1 MIRIITDS
9 ASDIVNNEREDLI
22 VLPINITFGEEEYQD
37 GVTLTHKMFYEKLI
51 ECDDL
56 PITSQVPP
64 YTFEEAYREVKEKGD
79 QAIVIT
85 LSSRLS
91 GTCQSANMAAEE
103 YGDVIR
109 VIDSENASIGQHAL
123 VEHALRLKDSGL
135 SFEKIVQKLEEDKSR
150 IRLIA
155 LLDTLE
161 YLKKGG
167 RISKAAAMAGSL
179 LSIKPVIA
187 IQRGEV
193 AILGKARGS
202 RQGNNLLTEQ
212 IRLTGG
218 IDFEKPFVLG
228 YTGLDDSLLQKY
240 IADHESYWKSYVDT
254 LDTSSVGGTIGTHV
268 GPGAIGVAFF
278 SAGENENNKGNESVE
293 EKS

>member
-9 ASDIVNNEREDLI
+9 ASDVVGNKREDLR
-22 VLPINITFGEEEYQD
+22 VLPVSITFGEEEFQD
-37 GVTLTHKMFYEKLI
+37 GINLTHQMFYEKLI
-51 ECDDL
+51 ECDEL
-56 PITSQVPP
+56 PVTSQVPP
-64 YTFEEAYREVKEKGD
+64 FAFEKAFREAMETGNQVI
-79 QAIVIT
+79 AIT
-85 LSSRLS
+85 LSSKLS
-91 GTCQSANMAAEE
+91 GTWQSACIAAE
-103 YGDVIR
+103 GFGGKVR
-109 VIDSENASIGQHAL
+109 VVDSENASIGQHAL
-123 VEHALRLKDSGL
+123 VEYALRLKDAGL
-135 SFEKIVQKLEEDKSR
+135 GIEEIVERLEADKKR

-202 RQGNNLLTEQ
+202 KQGNNLLAEQ
-212 IRLTGG
+212 IRQTGG
-218 IDFEKPFVLG
+218 IDFGKPFVLG
-228 YTGLDDSLLQKY
+228 YTGLSDAMLRKY
-240 IADHESYWKSYVDT
+240 IKDHESFWKSSVDA
-254 LDTSSVGGTIGTHV
+254 LETSSVGGTIGTHI

-278 SAGENENNKGNESVE
+278 SAGDCI
-293 EKS
+293 

>member
-9 ASDIVNNEREDLI
+9 ASDVVGNKREDLR
-22 VLPINITFGEEEYQD
+22 VLPVSITFGEEEFQD
-37 GVTLTHKMFYEKLI
+37 GINLTHQMFYEKLI
-51 ECDDL
+51 ECDEL
-56 PITSQVPP
+56 PVTSQVPP
-64 YTFEEAYREVKEKGD
+64 FAFEKAFREAMETGNQVI
-79 QAIVIT
+79 AIT
-85 LSSRLS
+85 LSSKLS
-91 GTCQSANMAAEE
+91 GTWQSACIAAE
-103 YGDVIR
+103 GFGGKVR
-109 VIDSENASIGQHAL
+109 VVDSENASIGQHAL
-123 VEHALRLKDSGL
+123 VEYALRLKDAGL
-135 SFEKIVQKLEEDKSR
+135 GIEEIVERLEADKKR

-202 RQGNNLLTEQ
+202 KQGNNLLAEQ
-212 IRLTGG
+212 IRQTGG
-218 IDFEKPFVLG
+218 IDFGKPFVLG
-228 YTGLDDSLLQKY
+228 YTGLSDAMLSKY
-240 IADHESYWKSYVDT
+240 IKYHESFWKSSVDA
-254 LDTSSVGGTIGTHV
+254 LETSSVGGTIGTHI

-278 SAGENENNKGNESVE
+278 SAGDCI
-293 EKS
+293 

>member
-9 ASDIVNNEREDLI
+9 ASDIVDNSREDLT
-22 VLPINITFGEEEYQD
+22 VLPVSITFGSEEFRD
-37 GVTLTHKMFYEKLI
+37 GITLTHEAFYEKLI
-51 ECDDL
+51 ECDAL
-56 PITSQVPP
+56 PVTSQVAPFA
-64 YTFEEAYREVKEKGD
+64 FEEAFREAVEAGG
-79 QAIVIT
+79 QVIAIT
-85 LSSRLS
+85 LSSKLS
-91 GTCQSANMAAEE
+91 GTYQSACIGAEGFE
-103 YGDVIR
+103 GKVR
-109 VIDSENASIGQHAL
+109 VVDSENASIGQHAL
-123 VEHALRLKDSGL
+123 VEYALRLKDAGL
-135 SFEKIVQKLEEDKSR
+135 GFEEIVERLEADKKR

-187 IQRGEV
+187 IQCGEV

-202 RQGNNLLTEQ
+202 KQGNNLLAEQ
-212 IRLTGG
+212 IRQTGG

-228 YTGLDDSLLQKY
+228 YTGLSDAMLQKY
-240 IADHESYWKSYVDT
+240 IKDHESFWKSSVDG
-254 LDTSSVGGTIGTHV
+254 LETSSVGGTIGTHI

-278 SAGENENNKGNESVE
+278 SAGD
-293 EKS
+293 

>member
-9 ASDIVNNEREDLI
+9 ASDVVGNKREDLR
-22 VLPINITFGEEEYQD
+22 VLPVSITFGEEEFQD
-37 GVTLTHKMFYEKLI
+37 GINLTHQMFYEKLI
-51 ECDDL
+51 ECDEL
-56 PITSQVPP
+56 PVTSQVPP
-64 YTFEEAYREVKEKGD
+64 FAFEKAFREAMETGNQVI
-79 QAIVIT
+79 AIT
-85 LSSRLS
+85 LSSKLS
-91 GTCQSANMAAEE
+91 GTWQSACIAAE
-103 YGDVIR
+103 GFGGKVR
-109 VIDSENASIGQHAL
+109 VVDSENASIGQHAL
-123 VEHALRLKDSGL
+123 VEYALRLKDAGL
-135 SFEKIVQKLEEDKSR
+135 GIEEIVERLEADKKR

-202 RQGNNLLTEQ
+202 KQGNNLLAEQ
-212 IRLTGG
+212 IRQTGG
-218 IDFEKPFVLG
+218 IDFGKPFVLG
-228 YTGLDDSLLQKY
+228 YTGLSDAMMRKY
-240 IADHESYWKSYVDT
+240 IKDHESFWKSSVDA
-254 LDTSSVGGTIGTHV
+254 LETSSVGGTIGTHI

-278 SAGENENNKGNESVE
+278 SAGDCI
-293 EKS
+293 

>member
-1 MIRIITDS
+1 MIRVITDS
-9 ASDIVNNEREDLI
+9 ASDIVDNGRKDLT
-22 VLPINITFGEEEYQD
+22 VLPVNITFGEEEFQD
-37 GVTLTHKMFYEKLI
+37 GITLTHEMFYEKLI
-51 ECDDL
+51 ESDEL
-56 PITSQVPP
+56 PVTSQVAP
-64 YTFEEAYREVKEKGD
+64 YAFEEVYRGVRERGE

-85 LSSRLS
+85 MSSKLS
-91 GTCQSANMAAEE
+91 GTWQSAMIAAVGYE
-103 YGDVIR
+103 DTVR
-109 VIDSENASIGQHAL
+109 VVDSENASIGQRAL
-123 VEHALRLKDSGL
+123 VEYALKLKDRGL
-135 SFEKIVQKLEEDKSR
+135 SFEEIVERVESDKKQ

-167 RISKAAAMAGSL
+167 RISRTAALAGSL

-187 IQRGEV
+187 IQCGEV

-202 RQGNNLLTEQ
+202 KQGNNLLAEQ

-228 YTGLDDSLLQKY
+228 YTGLSDAMLQKY
-240 IADHESYWKSYVDT
+240 IADNEALWKPYVDG
-254 LDTSSVGGTIGTHV
+254 LDTASVGGTIGTHI

-278 SAGENENNKGNESVE
+278 SVSAQDS
-293 EKS
+293 

>member
-9 ASDIVNNEREDLI
+9 ASDVVGNKREDLR
-22 VLPINITFGEEEYQD
+22 VLPVSITFGEEEFQD
-37 GVTLTHKMFYEKLI
+37 GINLTHQMFYEKLI
-51 ECDDL
+51 ECDEL
-56 PITSQVPP
+56 PVTSQVPP
-64 YTFEEAYREVKEKGD
+64 FAFEKAFREAMETGNQVI
-79 QAIVIT
+79 AIT
-85 LSSRLS
+85 LSSKLS
-91 GTCQSANMAAEE
+91 GTWQSACIAAE
-103 YGDVIR
+103 GFGGKVR
-109 VIDSENASIGQHAL
+109 VVDSENASIGQHAL
-123 VEHALRLKDSGL
+123 VEYALRLKDAGL
-135 SFEKIVQKLEEDKSR
+135 GLEEIVEKLEADKKR

-202 RQGNNLLTEQ
+202 KQGNNLLAEQ
-212 IRLTGG
+212 IRQTGG
-218 IDFEKPFVLG
+218 IDFGKPFFLG
-228 YTGLDDSLLQKY
+228 YTGLSDAMLRKY
-240 IADHESYWKSYVDT
+240 IKDHESFWKSSVDA
-254 LDTSSVGGTIGTHV
+254 LETSSVGGTIGTHI

-278 SAGENENNKGNESVE
+278 SAGDCI
-293 EKS
+293 

>member
-9 ASDIVNNEREDLI
+9 ASDIVDSGREDLT
-22 VLPINITFGEEEYQD
+22 VLPINITFAGEEYQD
-37 GVTLTHKMFYEKLI
+37 GVTMTHRMFYEKLV
-51 ECDDL
+51 ECDEL

-64 YTFEEAYREVKEKGD
+64 YVFEEAFGEVKEKGD

-91 GTCQSANMAAEE
+91 GTCQSAHMAAEE
-103 YGDVIR
+103 YGDTVR
-109 VIDSENASIGQHAL
+109 VVDSENASIGQHAL
-123 VEHALRLKDSGL
+123 VEYALRLKDSGL
-135 SFEKIVQKLEEDKSR
+135 PFEEIVEKLEKDKGR
-150 IRLIA
+150 IRLVA

-167 RISKAAAMAGSL
+167 RISRAAAMAGSL

-187 IQRGEV
+187 IQGGEV

-218 IDFEKPFVLG
+218 VDFEKPFVLG
-228 YTGLDDSLLQKY
+228 YTGLSDSLLQKY
-240 IADHESYWKSYVDT
+240 IMDHEAYWKSHVDA
-254 LDTSSVGGTIGTHV
+254 LETSSVGGTIGTHV

-278 SAGENENNKGNESVE
+278 SVGEN
-293 EKS
+293 

>member
-9 ASDIVNNEREDLI
+9 ASDIVDSGREDLT
-22 VLPINITFGEEEYQD
+22 VLPINITFGGEEYQD
-37 GVTLTHKMFYEKLI
+37 GVTMTHRMFYEKLV
-51 ECDDL
+51 ECDEL

-64 YTFEEAYREVKEKGD
+64 YAFEEAYREVKEKGD

-103 YGDVIR
+103 YGDMVR
-109 VIDSENASIGQHAL
+109 VVDSENASIGQHAL
-123 VEHALRLKDSGL
+123 VEYALRLKDSGL
-135 SFEKIVQKLEEDKSR
+135 PFEEIVEKLEKDKAR
-150 IRLIA
+150 IRLVA

-187 IQRGEV
+187 IQGGEV

-202 RQGNNLLTEQ
+202 KQGNNLLTEQ

-218 IDFEKPFVLG
+218 VDFDKPFVLG
-228 YTGLDDSLLQKY
+228 YTGLSDSLLQKY
-240 IADHESYWKSYVDT
+240 IMDHETYWKSHVDA
-254 LDTSSVGGTIGTHV
+254 LETSSVGGTIGTHV

-278 SAGENENNKGNESVE
+278 SAGEN
-293 EKS
+293 